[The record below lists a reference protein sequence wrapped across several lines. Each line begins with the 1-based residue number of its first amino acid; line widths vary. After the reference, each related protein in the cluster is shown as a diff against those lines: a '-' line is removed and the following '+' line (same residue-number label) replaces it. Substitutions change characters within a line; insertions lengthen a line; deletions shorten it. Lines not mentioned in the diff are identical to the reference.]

1 MKSIAVKV
9 IIGVT
14 LALLL
19 LGVLEKWL
27 HRRKLKAIPIRVMVN
42 GTRGKTSVTRL
53 IAAVLREAGICT
65 YAKTTGTQAVWIL
78 PDGTEQEYRKNRP
91 VNIREQIPFIRRA
104 RKGGAQA
111 VVIEC
116 MALHPEN
123 QRMMAEEFVR
133 PTIVSIT
140 NVRVDHIVE
149 IGATEQET
157 VETLALSFPASA
169 QIVSDD
175 PRFDAYTDRRVDPSG
190 EEIEAGYVQSF
201 AYPMFEDNVRQ
212 VLSVARLLNIDRS
225 VALRGMLKAKP
236 DVGMCGP
243 FSVGSCTVING
254 FAANDLE
261 SSRALFEKAV
271 SERALQEQPVWIL
284 FNNRGDREFR
294 LSEFLPL
301 VRELSARGA
310 QLRVIGENGDKVARY
325 FQRRAGVRARKLQQ
339 PPLAWLEA
347 LGAQPCVVLCIGNIK
362 GIARDTIEALQARG
376 SAVNSM
382 AGA

>member
-1 MKSIAVKV
+1 MASLVLLAA
-9 IIGVT
+9 GVF
-14 LALLL
+14 
-19 LGVLEKWL
+19 EKWL
-27 HRRKLKAIPIRVMVN
+27 HRRNLKAIPIRVMVN

-53 IAAVLREAGICT
+53 IAAVLREAGIRT

-104 RKGGAQA
+104 RRDGAEA

-133 PTIVSIT
+133 PTIVPIT
-140 NVRVDHIVE
+140 NVRVDHVVE

-157 VETLALSFPASA
+157 VETLALSIPVSA
-169 QIVSDD
+169 RVVSDD
-175 PRFDAYTDRRVDPSG
+175 PRFDAYTNQRVDPSG
-190 EEIEAGYVQSF
+190 EEIEPGYVQSF
-201 AYPMFEDNVRQ
+201 AYPMFEENVRQ
-212 VLSVARLLNIDRS
+212 ALTVARLLNIDRS
-225 VALRGMLKAKP
+225 VALRGMLKAQP

-243 FSVGSCTVING
+243 FKLGACTVING

-261 SSRALFEKAV
+261 SSRALYEKTV
-271 SERALQEQPVWIL
+271 EERGLSGQPVWIL

-301 VRELSARGA
+301 VKELCAGGA
-310 QLRVIGENGDKVARY
+310 QLRVIGENEEKVARY
-325 FQRRAGVRARKLQQ
+325 FQRRAGAQARKLEQS
-339 PPLAWLEA
+339 PMAWLEA
-347 LGAQPCVVLCIGNIK
+347 MGAQPCVVLCIGNIK
-362 GIARDTIEALQARG
+362 GIARETIEALQARG
-376 SAVNSM
+376 SATHFTE
-382 AGA
+382 GA